1 MPPPSFYFI
10 IPFWDEKKK
19 NVLVCKYFE
28 WKKLIT
34 QCPLSWGNQIQ
45 KIL

>member
-10 IPFWDEKKK
+10 IPFWDEKK